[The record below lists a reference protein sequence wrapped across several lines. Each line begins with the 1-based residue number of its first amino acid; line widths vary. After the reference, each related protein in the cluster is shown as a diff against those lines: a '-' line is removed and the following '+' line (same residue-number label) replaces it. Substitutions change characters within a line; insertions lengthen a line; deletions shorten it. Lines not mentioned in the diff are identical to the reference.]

1 MNAIAMNVVKER
13 HPVERALDSRVHGVI
28 VTTVDTAPLAAPLAA
43 VEASSTPVPLKPSA
57 AMLAAGSRAGGVSV
71 ETAWKIY
78 LAMIKEA
85 A

>member
-1 MNAIAMNVVKER
+1 MNAIAMTVVKER
-13 HPVERALDSRVHGVI
+13 HVEGALDSSVNMLG
-28 VTTVDTAPLAAPLAA
+28 AAPLGSMG
-43 VEASSTPVPLKPSA
+43 EASHTPVPLKPTA

>member
-13 HPVERALDSRVHGVI
+13 HPMEQALDSRVHGVI
-28 VTTVDTAPLAAPLAA
+28 VTGADKAPLAGSAEP
-43 VEASSTPVPLKPSA
+43 SSTPVPLKPSA
-57 AMLAAGSRAGGVSV
+57 ALLAAGSRAGGVSV

>member
-13 HPVERALDSRVHGVI
+13 HPVEHALDSRIHGVI
-28 VTTVDTAPLAAPLAA
+28 VTGVDTAPLAA

>member
-13 HPVERALDSRVHGVI
+13 LPVEYALDSRVHGMI
-28 VTTVDTAPLAAPLAA
+28 VTTVDAAPLAA